1 MEQEGEQKEEK
12 EEEEEEVIEEKTP
25 LLFSLAPA
33 QRVSSPTLHDSLM
46 CCTWWFSCS

>member
-12 EEEEEEVIEEKTP
+12 EEEEKIP

-46 CCTWWFSCS
+46 CCIWWFSCS